1 MFSERILV
9 DNSKNI
15 PKVTMIAPP
24 TMLRLSVIS
33 LVALDNTPLIKTPN
47 TENTIENP
55 KTKNI
60 VLNTMF
66 NLLIDRTDPFLDPI
80 SVTVVPDMYAR
91 KAGIIGKIHGATNE
105 LRPAAN
111 AIRIVGSAIL

>member
-1 MFSERILV
+1 M

-15 PKVTMIAPP
+15 PKPTMMIPP
-24 TMLRLSVIS
+24 IMLRLSIIS
-33 LVALDNTPLIKTPN
+33 LAALDNTLLIKTPN
-47 TENTIENP
+47 MENTIENP

-66 NLLIDRTDPFLDPI
+66 NLLMNRTDPFLDPS

-91 KAGIIGKIHGATNE
+91 KAGIIGKIHGAINE
-105 LRPAAN
+105 LIPATN
-111 AIRIVGSAIL
+111 ATRTVGSAMF